1 MDYATVARARASFDA
16 AFRRDVSASLG
27 VAQESVMV
35 VAVAAGS
42 TIVAFC
48 VEGEPDAAGRL
59 KGAGLLTDGL
69 TDFNHG
75 VAVELHAHLFGAEAA
90 MIGARVGAHQPPPAE
105 EAYRREAEA
114 EESEDIAAVAQA
126 AAERRSSWRRSYFGE
141 EEEGANEPASTRSS
155 ESESGAAGDGAALDR
170 LLAQAFDDDEGLSSP
185 DARAESAAAQ
195 RACALRA
202 GWAALT
208 REAGRLA
215 ALGAQ
220 HEARRAGR
228 GLLIAWLV
236 WRRDA
241 RLARRERV
249 RTGESVL

>member
-1 MDYATVARARASFDA
+1 VLTRRASD
-16 AFRRDVSASLG
+16 
-27 VAQESVMV
+27 Q
-35 VAVAAGS
+35 
-42 TIVAFC
+42 
-48 VEGEPDAAGRL
+48 
-59 KGAGLLTDGL
+59 
-69 TDFNHG
+69 
-75 VAVELHAHLFGAEAA
+75 ELHAHLFGAEAA

-105 EAYRREAEA
+105 EAYRREVDSLAGQQDAALRSILAAAAPPPNPSPSEPPAPPAGSLSHSFDTRGADEAEA